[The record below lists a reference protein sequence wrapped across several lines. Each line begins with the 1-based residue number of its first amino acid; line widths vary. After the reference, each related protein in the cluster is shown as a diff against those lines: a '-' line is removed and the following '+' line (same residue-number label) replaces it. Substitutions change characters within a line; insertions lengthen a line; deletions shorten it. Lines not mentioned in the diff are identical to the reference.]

1 MEQQNKCNKRIA
13 ISPLGFRDKSY
24 EDYILQ
30 SFLSDFEDVR
40 TFPASHK
47 SGVDYESIRLCEPD
61 MIVFLVS
68 EEKGDSVVPV
78 GYMNYKTRRQMLDL
92 SESEKLVLEISE
104 CFNKKRRY
112 PLNHHSFFC
121 LHYNAVKNS
130 DYFFN
135 YQFPMIRVRFDF
147 ISEKR
152 EENLALIKEGILNY
166 FNNKE
171 E

>member
-92 SESEKLVLEISE
+92 SESEKLVSEISE

-121 LHYNAVKNS
+121 LHYNAVKSS

-135 YQFPMIRVRFDF
+135 YQSPMVRVRFDF

>member
-1 MEQQNKCNKRIA
+1 MSEKIKKRIA
-13 ISPLGFRDKSY
+13 ISPLGFKDKSC

-30 SFLSDFEDVR
+30 SFLNDFEDVKA
-40 TFPASHK
+40 FPAKHK
-47 SGVDYESIRLCEPD
+47 SGADYEGVRLYEPD

-78 GYMNYKTRRQMLDL
+78 GYMNYKTRKQMFDL
-92 SESEKLVLEISE
+92 SESEKLVSEISE

-135 YQFPMIRVRFDF
+135 YQFPMIRVRFNF
-147 ISEKR
+147 VEEQR
-152 EENLALIKEGILNY
+152 EENLSLIKEGIANY

>member
-1 MEQQNKCNKRIA
+1 MEQQSKCNKRIA
-13 ISPLGFRDKSY
+13 ISPLGFRDKSC

-92 SESEKLVLEISE
+92 SESEKLVSKISE

>member
-1 MEQQNKCNKRIA
+1 MSEKIKKRIA
-13 ISPLGFRDKSY
+13 ISPLGFKDKSC

-30 SFLSDFEDVR
+30 SFLNDFEDVKA
-40 TFPASHK
+40 FPAKHK
-47 SGVDYESIRLCEPD
+47 SGADYEGIRLYEPD
-61 MIVFLVS
+61 TIVFLVS

-78 GYMNYKTRRQMLDL
+78 GYMNYKTRKQMFDL
-92 SESEKLVLEISE
+92 SESEKLVSEISE
-104 CFNKKRRY
+104 CFNKRRRY

-135 YQFPMIRVRFDF
+135 YQFPMIRVRFNF
-147 ISEKR
+147 VEEQR
-152 EENLALIKEGILNY
+152 GENLSLIKEGIVNY